1 MLTLLILRPWKFR
14 DALKIQENL
23 KEVILGKTFSEKILG
38 LKAQK
43 SVQAGEVVT
52 VSPDYILSHDN
63 SAAIIKEFQKLGVKK
78 VISPQKI
85 VIVLDHVAPASSEQ
99 YALNHKRI
107 RAFVSEQ
114 KIKNFFDI
122 PSGVCHQV
130 FSENGFA
137 LPGKLIL
144 GADSHT
150 TSYGAFG
157 AFAAGIG
164 RSEVATLWATDEI
177 WLRVPETI
185 KIVIEG
191 KLPFG
196 VYAKDV
202 ILKIIGEEGA
212 DRANYKAVEFTGKAV
227 KEFSLASRLVL
238 ANMAAEMGAK
248 NGYFVPDEKTLG
260 WLKER
265 AKDKF
270 EVITSDQDAGYE
282 AVLNYNVTSLE
293 PQVACPHTVDN
304 VKPISEAEGE
314 EFNQAVIGTCT
325 NGRLEDLEIAARLLK
340 GKKVHPKVRVLI
352 IPASRQVYLQA
363 LKKGILEALAEA
375 GCVILN
381 PGCGPCLGAHQGVL
395 APGEVA
401 LSTSN
406 RNFRGRM
413 GSREAQIYLA
423 SPATVAASSLEGKIT
438 DPRKFL

>member
-1 MLTLLILRPWKFR
+1 M
-14 DALKIQENL
+14 
-23 KEVILGKTFSEKILG
+23 GKTFSEKILG

-43 SVQAGEVVT
+43 EVQAGEVVT

-63 SAAIIKEFQKLGVKK
+63 SAAIIKEFRKLGVKDVMSTQK
-78 VISPQKI
+78 LVII
-85 VIVLDHVAPASSEQ
+85 LDHVVPAALEK
-99 YALNHKRI
+99 YALNHKII
-107 RAFVSEQ
+107 REFVSAQ
-114 KIKNFFDI
+114 KIQNFFDI
-122 PSGVCHQV
+122 SSGICHQV

-185 KIVIEG
+185 KIEIEG
-191 KLPFG
+191 ELPAG

-212 DRANYKAVEFTGKAV
+212 DRANYKAVEFTGEAV
-227 KEFSLASRLVL
+227 KKFSLASRLVL

-248 NGYFVPDEKTLG
+248 NGYFEPDEETLR
-260 WLKER
+260 WLKGR

-270 EVITSDQDAGYE
+270 KVISSDPDARYE
-282 AVLNYNVTSLE
+282 AVLNYNISSLE

-304 VKPISEAEGE
+304 VKPITEAEGK
-314 EFNQAVIGTCT
+314 EFHQAVIGTCT
-325 NGRLEDLEIAARLLK
+325 NGRLEDLEIAARVLK
-340 GKKVHPKVRVLI
+340 GKKVHPNVRALI
-352 IPASRQVYLQA
+352 IPASRQEYLHA
-363 LKKGILEALAEA
+363 LKKGILEILAEA

-401 LSTSN
+401 LSTAN
-406 RNFRGRM
+406 RNFKGRM

-423 SPATVAASSLEGKIT
+423 SPATVAASSIEGKIT

>member
-1 MLTLLILRPWKFR
+1 M
-14 DALKIQENL
+14 
-23 KEVILGKTFSEKILG
+23 GKTFSEKILG

-43 SVQAGEVVT
+43 EVRAGEVVT

-63 SAAIIKEFQKLGVKK
+63 SAAIIKEFRKLGVKDVK
-78 VISPQKI
+78 SNQKLVII
-85 VIVLDHVAPASSEQ
+85 LDHVVPAASEK
-99 YALNHKRI
+99 YALNHKTI
-107 RAFVSEQ
+107 REFVFAQ
-114 KIKNFFDI
+114 KIQNFFDVS
-122 PSGVCHQV
+122 SGICHQV

-164 RSEVATLWATDEI
+164 RSEVAALWATDEI

-185 KIVIEG
+185 KIEIEG
-191 KLPFG
+191 ELPSG

-202 ILKIIGEEGA
+202 ILKIIGEQGA
-212 DRANYKAVEFTGKAV
+212 DRANYKAVEFAGEAV
-227 KEFSLASRLVL
+227 KKFSLSSRLVL

-248 NGYFVPDEKTLG
+248 NGYFEPDEDTLL

-270 EVITSDQDAGYE
+270 EIINSDPDAKYE
-282 AVLNYNVTSLE
+282 AALNYNISSLE

-304 VKPISEAEGE
+304 VKPISETEGM
-314 EFNQAVIGTCT
+314 EFHQAVIGTCT
-325 NGRLEDLEIAARLLK
+325 NGRLEDFEIAARILK
-340 GKKVHPKVRVLI
+340 GKKVHSNVRALI
-352 IPASRQVYLQA
+352 IPASRQEYLHA
-363 LKKGILEALAEA
+363 LKKGILEVLAEA

-401 LSTSN
+401 LSTAN